1 MDHAY
6 LFNRGEDFMVYNYLG
21 AHPTKDDKGNSGFVF
36 RVWAPKAISVSVI
49 GDFNEW
55 DSYANEMHKIGDT
68 GVWETTI
75 IGANQWDRYKY
86 RVIGADRRIYEKGDP
101 YARHFE
107 TRPNNASIL
116 YDPNDYQWSD
126 GEFRKNQKDALA
138 AQPNDYEWGDQE
150 FYKNRPNARTDAQ
163 PINIY
168 EIHLGSWRRHK
179 DGNFF
184 NYREI
189 GLDLVDYCKKMNYTH
204 VELMPVLEHPLDAS
218 WGYQVTG
225 YFAATSRF
233 GTPADFKF
241 MVDVLHQNGI
251 SVIVDWVPAHFPK
264 NLEGLVRFDGTP
276 CYEYGDPRIGEHR
289 EWGTYVF
296 DYSKAEVM
304 SFLISNAVFW
314 IDEFH
319 IDGLRV
325 DAVSS
330 MLYRDYGRQNYIPN
344 KYGGNENLEAIEF
357 FKKLNSTIRKNYPS
371 VMMIAEESTAFAKI
385 SHPVEDGGLGFTHKW
400 NMGWMHDTLDY
411 FSTDSYARG
420 WHHDQFCF
428 SMMYAF
434 SENYVLSLS
443 HDEVVHGKYSMID
456 KMPGDVWR
464 KFASLRTLFLYQI
477 SHPGAKLNFMGAE
490 FGQFIEWRFYEELE
504 WFMLDY
510 ESHRLLQ
517 DFCSKLNGFYIDHPQ
532 LWIDDHTWEGFEWID
547 ASDTKNN
554 VFIYARKSPEPKE
567 NDIYVALNMVPQPL
581 EEYKIPVYEAG
592 TYKIVM
598 NTDDM
603 AFGGSGYPTGVD
615 ANGCVE
621 AVEEEYNGKPCYIS
635 INIPPLAG
643 IYFMKVAD
651 PKPKKVEKAA
661 TKKVTAK
668 KATSKKAE
676 DKKPE
681 AKVTKPSKA
690 NVKSQVKAT
699 TKALA
704 TEKPVKKAQPKKE
717 AKPSKAN
724 IKSQI
729 KATTKA
735 IIETNDKKK

>member
-1 MDHAY
+1 MDEAY
-6 LFNRGEDFMVYNYLG
+6 LFNRGENFMSYNFLG
-21 AHPTKDDKGNSGFVF
+21 AHPYKDKTEEGYIF
-36 RVWAPKAISVSVI
+36 RVWAPNALSVSVI

-55 DSYANEMHKIGDT
+55 DAL
-68 GVWETTI
+68 
-75 IGANQWDRYKY
+75 ANQMFKLGGTGIWEAKIPGVHQWARYKY
-86 RVIGADRRIYEKGDP
+86 RVVGADSRIYDKGDP

-107 TRPNNASIL
+107 TRPNNASIV
-116 YDPNDYQWSD
+116 YNPDDYTWGD
-126 GEFRKNQKDALA
+126 KEYMKHRPDALA
-138 AQPNDYEWGDQE
+138 A
-150 FYKNRPNARTDAQ
+150 R

-168 EIHLGSWRRHK
+168 EMHLGSWRQHP

-184 NYREI
+184 TYREI
-189 GLDLVDYCKKMNYTH
+189 ALDLVDYCKKMNYTH
-204 VELMPVLEHPLDAS
+204 IELMPVLEHPLDAS

-241 MVDVLHQNGI
+241 MVDMLHQSGI
-251 SVIVDWVPAHFPK
+251 AVLLDWVPAHFPK

-276 CYEYGDPRIGEHR
+276 CYEYADPRIGEHR

-296 DYSKAEVM
+296 DYSKNEVI

-344 KYGGNENLEAIEF
+344 KYGGNENLEAVEF
-357 FKKLNSTIRKNYPS
+357 FKKLNSTIRSRYPG
-371 VMMIAEESTAFAKI
+371 VMMIAEESTAWPKV

-420 WHHDQFCF
+420 WHHDEFCF

-434 SENYVLSLS
+434 AENYVLSLS
-443 HDEVVHGKYSMID
+443 HDEVVHGKYSLIN

-464 KFASLRTLFLYQI
+464 KFASLRTLFMYQM

-490 FGQFIEWRFYEELE
+490 FGQFIEWRFYEQLE

-517 DFCSKLNGFYIDHPQ
+517 DYCSKLNRFYIDHGQ
-532 LWIDDHTWEGFEWID
+532 LWRDDHTWSGFEWIAAD
-547 ASDTKNN
+547 DTVNN
-554 VFIYARKSPEPKE
+554 VFVYARKSPKREE

-581 EEYKIPVYEAG
+581 EEYKIPVYELG
-592 TYKIVM
+592 TYKIVL

-603 AFGGSGYPTGVD
+603 AFGGSGYPTGVSLD
-615 ANGCVE
+615 GTFE
-621 AVEEEYNGKPCYIS
+621 AIDEPFQGKPYHVKF
-635 INIPPLAG
+635 NLPPLAG
-643 IYFMKVAD
+643 VYFMKVKD
-651 PKPKKVEKAA
+651 PEPKKEEKKPA
-661 TKKVTAK
+661 AK
-668 KATSKKAE
+668 KATAKKPAAKKAPA
-676 DKKPE
+676 KKP
-681 AKVTKPSKA
+681 AA
-690 NVKSQVKAT
+690 
-699 TKALA
+699 
-704 TEKPVKKAQPKKE
+704 KKAPAKKTT
-717 AKPSKAN
+717 AN
-724 IKSQI
+724 
-729 KATTKA
+729 
-735 IIETNDKKK
+735 KKKNITNSEVGKNG

>member
-1 MDHAY
+1 MDEAY
-6 LFNRGEDFMVYNYLG
+6 LFNRGDNYMSYNFLG
-21 AHPTKDDKGNSGFVF
+21 AHPFNDPDGNNGFIF
-36 RVWAPKAISVSVI
+36 RVWAPKALSVSVI

-55 DSYANEMHKIGDT
+55 NALSDQMHKIGGT
-68 GVWETTI
+68 GIWEVKI
-75 IGANQWDRYKY
+75 PGASQWDRYKY
-86 RVIGADRRIYEKGDP
+86 RVVGADSRIYDKGDP

-107 TRPNNASIL
+107 TRPNNASIV
-116 YDPNDYQWSD
+116 YDPDDYTWGDNDYM
-126 GEFRKNQKDALA
+126 
-138 AQPNDYEWGDQE
+138 
-150 FYKNRPNARTDAQ
+150 KNRPDALSAR

-168 EIHLGSWRRHK
+168 EMHLGSWRQHP

-184 NYREI
+184 TYREI
-189 GLDLVDYCKKMNYTH
+189 ALDLVDYCKKMHYTH
-204 VELMPVLEHPLDAS
+204 IELMPVLEHPLDAS

-241 MVDVLHQNGI
+241 MVDMLHQSGI
-251 SVIVDWVPAHFPK
+251 AVLLDWVPAHFPK

-276 CYEYGDPRIGEHR
+276 CYEYADPRIGEHR

-296 DYSKAEVM
+296 DYSKNEVI

-314 IDEFH
+314 INEFH

-344 KYGGNENLEAIEF
+344 KYGGNENLEAVEF
-357 FKKLNSTIRKNYPS
+357 FKKLNSTIRKNYPG
-371 VMMIAEESTAFAKI
+371 VMMIAEESTAWPKV

-420 WHHDQFCF
+420 WHHDEFCF

-443 HDEVVHGKYSMID
+443 HDEVVHGKYSLIN

-464 KFASLRTLFLYQI
+464 KFASLRTLFMYQM

-490 FGQFIEWRFYEELE
+490 FGQFIEWRFYEQLE

-517 DFCSKLNGFYIDHPQ
+517 DYCSKLNQFYIEHGQ
-532 LWIDDHTWEGFEWID
+532 MWRDDHTWAGFEWIAAD
-547 ASDTKNN
+547 DTVNN
-554 VFIYARKSPEPKE
+554 VFVYSRKSPKKDE

-581 EEYKIPVYEAG
+581 EEYKIPVYELG
-592 TYKIVM
+592 TYKIVL

-603 AFGGSGYPTGVD
+603 AFGGSGYPTGVSME
-615 ANGCVE
+615 GTFE
-621 AVEEEYNGKPCYIS
+621 AIDEEFQGKPYHVKF
-635 INIPPLAG
+635 NLPPLAG
-643 IYFMKVAD
+643 VYFMKVKD
-651 PKPKKVEKAA
+651 PEKKGKKAA
-661 TKKVTAK
+661 
-668 KATSKKAE
+668 
-676 DKKPE
+676 DKKPASS
-681 AKVTKPSKA
+681 AKSSKKTTGKNTK
-690 NVKSQVKAT
+690 KSNKD
-699 TKALA
+699 
-704 TEKPVKKAQPKKE
+704 
-717 AKPSKAN
+717 N
-724 IKSQI
+724 KSNSEVG
-729 KATTKA
+729 K
-735 IIETNDKKK
+735 NG

>member
-1 MDHAY
+1 MDEAY
-6 LFNRGEDFMVYNYLG
+6 LFNRGDNYMSYNFLG
-21 AHPTKDDKGNSGFVF
+21 AHPFNDPDGNNGFIF
-36 RVWAPKAISVSVI
+36 RVWAPNALSVSVI

-55 DSYANEMHKIGDT
+55 NALSDQMHKIGGT
-68 GVWETTI
+68 GIWEVKI
-75 IGANQWDRYKY
+75 PGASQWDRYKY
-86 RVIGADRRIYEKGDP
+86 RVVGADSRIYDKGDP

-107 TRPNNASIL
+107 TRPNNASIV
-116 YDPNDYQWSD
+116 YDPDDYT
-126 GEFRKNQKDALA
+126 
-138 AQPNDYEWGDQE
+138 WGDNN
-150 FYKNRPNARTDAQ
+150 YMKNRPDALSAR

-168 EIHLGSWRRHK
+168 EMHLGSWRQHP

-184 NYREI
+184 TYREI
-189 GLDLVDYCKKMNYTH
+189 ALDLVDYCKKMHYTH
-204 VELMPVLEHPLDAS
+204 IELMPVLEHPLDAS

-241 MVDVLHQNGI
+241 LVDMLHQSGI
-251 SVIVDWVPAHFPK
+251 AVLLDWVPAHFPK

-276 CYEYGDPRIGEHR
+276 CYEYADPRIGEHR

-296 DYSKAEVM
+296 DYSKNEVI

-314 IDEFH
+314 INEFH

-344 KYGGNENLEAIEF
+344 KYGGNENLEAVEF
-357 FKKLNSTIRKNYPS
+357 FKKLNSTIRKNYPG
-371 VMMIAEESTAFAKI
+371 VMMIAEESTAWPKV

-420 WHHDQFCF
+420 WHHDEFCF

-443 HDEVVHGKYSMID
+443 HDEVVHGKYSLIN

-464 KFASLRTLFLYQI
+464 KFASLRTLFMYQM

-490 FGQFIEWRFYEELE
+490 FGQFIEWRFYEQLE

-517 DFCSKLNGFYIDHPQ
+517 DYCSKLNQFYIEHGQ
-532 LWIDDHTWEGFEWID
+532 LWRDDHTWAGFEWIAAD
-547 ASDTKNN
+547 DTVNN
-554 VFIYARKSPEPKE
+554 VFVYSRKSPKKDE

-581 EEYKIPVYEAG
+581 EEYKIPVYELG
-592 TYKIVM
+592 TYKIVL

-603 AFGGSGYPTGVD
+603 AFGGSGYPTGVSME
-615 ANGCVE
+615 GTFE
-621 AVEEEYNGKPCYIS
+621 AIDEEFQGKPYHVKF
-635 INIPPLAG
+635 NLPPLAG
-643 IYFMKVAD
+643 VYFMKVKD
-651 PKPKKVEKAA
+651 PEKKGKKAA
-661 TKKVTAK
+661 
-668 KATSKKAE
+668 
-676 DKKPE
+676 DKKPASS
-681 AKVTKPSKA
+681 AKASKKTTGKNTK
-690 NVKSQVKAT
+690 KSNKD
-699 TKALA
+699 
-704 TEKPVKKAQPKKE
+704 
-717 AKPSKAN
+717 N
-724 IKSQI
+724 KSNSEVG
-729 KATTKA
+729 K
-735 IIETNDKKK
+735 NG

>member
-1 MDHAY
+1 MDEAY
-6 LFNRGEDFMVYNYLG
+6 LFNRGDNYMSYNFLG
-21 AHPTKDDKGNSGFVF
+21 AHPFNDPDGNNGFIF
-36 RVWAPKAISVSVI
+36 RVWAPNALSVSVI

-55 DSYANEMHKIGDT
+55 NALSDQMHKIGGT
-68 GVWETTI
+68 GIWEVKI
-75 IGANQWDRYKY
+75 PGASQWDRYKY
-86 RVIGADRRIYEKGDP
+86 RVVGADSRIYDKGDP

-107 TRPNNASIL
+107 TRPNNASIV
-116 YDPNDYQWSD
+116 YDPDDYTWGDNDYM
-126 GEFRKNQKDALA
+126 
-138 AQPNDYEWGDQE
+138 
-150 FYKNRPNARTDAQ
+150 KNRPDALSAR

-168 EIHLGSWRRHK
+168 EMHLGSWRQHP

-184 NYREI
+184 TYREI
-189 GLDLVDYCKKMNYTH
+189 ALDLVDYCKKMHYTH
-204 VELMPVLEHPLDAS
+204 IELMPVLEHPLDAS

-241 MVDVLHQNGI
+241 MVDMLHQSGI
-251 SVIVDWVPAHFPK
+251 AVLLDWVPAHFPK

-276 CYEYGDPRIGEHR
+276 CYEYADPRIGEHR

-296 DYSKAEVM
+296 DYSKNEVI

-314 IDEFH
+314 INEFH

-344 KYGGNENLEAIEF
+344 KYGGNENLEAVEF
-357 FKKLNSTIRKNYPS
+357 FKKLNSTIRNNYPG
-371 VMMIAEESTAFAKI
+371 VMMIAEESTAWPKV

-420 WHHDQFCF
+420 WHHDEFCF

-443 HDEVVHGKYSMID
+443 HDEVVHGKYSLIN

-464 KFASLRTLFLYQI
+464 KFASLRTLFMYQM

-490 FGQFIEWRFYEELE
+490 FGQFIEWRFYEQLE

-517 DFCSKLNGFYIDHPQ
+517 DYCSKLNQFYIEHGQ
-532 LWIDDHTWEGFEWID
+532 MWRDDHTWAGFEWIAAD
-547 ASDTKNN
+547 DTVNN
-554 VFIYARKSPEPKE
+554 VFVYSRKSPKKDE

-581 EEYKIPVYEAG
+581 EEYKIPVYELG
-592 TYKIVM
+592 TYKIVL

-603 AFGGSGYPTGVD
+603 AFGGSGYPTGVSME
-615 ANGCVE
+615 GTFE
-621 AVEEEYNGKPCYIS
+621 AIDEEFQGKPYHVKF
-635 INIPPLAG
+635 NLPPLAG
-643 IYFMKVAD
+643 VYFMKVKD
-651 PKPKKVEKAA
+651 PEKKGKKAA
-661 TKKVTAK
+661 
-668 KATSKKAE
+668 
-676 DKKPE
+676 DKKPASS
-681 AKVTKPSKA
+681 AKSSKKTTAKNTKK
-690 NVKSQVKAT
+690 NNKDNKSNSEVGK
-699 TKALA
+699 
-704 TEKPVKKAQPKKE
+704 
-717 AKPSKAN
+717 N
-724 IKSQI
+724 G
-729 KATTKA
+729 
-735 IIETNDKKK
+735 

>member
-1 MDHAY
+1 MDEAY
-6 LFNRGEDFMVYNYLG
+6 LFNRGDNYMSYNYLG
-21 AHPTKDDKGNSGFVF
+21 AHPFKGSDGCEGYIF
-36 RVWAPKAISVSVI
+36 RVWAPNAISVSVI

-55 DSYANEMHKIGDT
+55 DALAAPMNKLGAT
-68 GVWETTI
+68 GIWEARI
-75 IGANQWDRYKY
+75 NGASQWDRYKY
-86 RVIGADRRIYEKGDP
+86 RVIGADSRIYDKGDP

-107 TRPNNASIL
+107 TRPNNASIV
-116 YDPNDYQWSD
+116 YDPDDYT
-126 GEFRKNQKDALA
+126 
-138 AQPNDYEWGDQE
+138 WGDDD
-150 FYKNRPNARTDAQ
+150 YMKNRPDALSAR

-168 EIHLGSWRRHK
+168 EMHLGSWRQHP

-184 NYREI
+184 TYREI
-189 GLDLVDYCKKMNYTH
+189 ALDLVDYCRKMNYTH
-204 VELMPVLEHPLDAS
+204 IELMPVLEHPLDAS

-225 YFAATSRF
+225 YYAATSRF

-241 MVDVLHQNGI
+241 MVDMLHQAGI
-251 SVIVDWVPAHFPK
+251 AVLLDWVPAHFPK

-276 CYEYGDPRIGEHR
+276 CYEYKDPRIGEHR

-296 DYSKAEVM
+296 DYSKNEVI

-314 IDEFH
+314 VKEFH

-357 FKKLNSTIRKNYPS
+357 FKKLNSTIRREFPG
-371 VMMIAEESTAFAKI
+371 VMMIAEESTAWPKV

-420 WHHDQFCF
+420 WHHDEFCF

-434 SENYVLSLS
+434 AENYVLSLS
-443 HDEVVHGKYSMID
+443 HDEVVHGKYSLIN

-464 KFASLRTLFLYQI
+464 KFASLRTLFMYQM

-490 FGQFIEWRFYEELE
+490 FGQFIEWRFYEQLE

-517 DFCSKLNGFYIDHPQ
+517 DYVSKLNRFYIDHGQ
-532 LWIDDHTWEGFEWID
+532 LWKDDHTWAGFEWIAAD
-547 ASDTKNN
+547 DTVNN
-554 VFIYARKSPEPKE
+554 VFVYARKSPDEKE

-581 EEYKIPVYEAG
+581 EEYKIPVYELG
-592 TYKIVM
+592 TYQIVL

-603 AFGGSGYPTGVD
+603 AFGGSGYPTGVTLD
-615 ANGCVE
+615 GTFE
-621 AVEEEYNGKPCYIS
+621 AIDEEFQGKPYHVKF
-635 INIPPLAG
+635 NLPPLAG
-643 IYFMKVAD
+643 VYFMKVKD
-651 PKPKKVEKAA
+651 PAQKKE
-661 TKKVTAK
+661 TKKPAAKKITAK
-668 KATSKKAE
+668 KTAAKKSEAKKPASRKAPAAKAPAKKASTAKTSSKTA
-676 DKKPE
+676 KKDN
-681 AKVTKPSKA
+681 K
-690 NVKSQVKAT
+690 
-699 TKALA
+699 TKA
-704 TEKPVKKAQPKKE
+704 EVVK
-717 AKPSKAN
+717 N
-724 IKSQI
+724 G
-729 KATTKA
+729 
-735 IIETNDKKK
+735 

>member
-1 MDHAY
+1 MDEAY
-6 LFNRGEDFMVYNYLG
+6 LFNRGDNYMSYNFLG
-21 AHPTKDDKGNSGFVF
+21 AHPFNDPDGNNGFIF
-36 RVWAPKAISVSVI
+36 RVWAPNALSVSVI

-55 DSYANEMHKIGDT
+55 NALSDQMHKIGGT
-68 GVWETTI
+68 GIWEVKI
-75 IGANQWDRYKY
+75 PGASQWDRYKY
-86 RVIGADRRIYEKGDP
+86 RVVGADSRIYDKGDP

-107 TRPNNASIL
+107 TRPNNASIV
-116 YDPNDYQWSD
+116 YDPDDYTWGDNDYM
-126 GEFRKNQKDALA
+126 
-138 AQPNDYEWGDQE
+138 
-150 FYKNRPNARTDAQ
+150 KNRPDALSAR

-168 EIHLGSWRRHK
+168 EMHLGSWRQHP

-184 NYREI
+184 TYREI
-189 GLDLVDYCKKMNYTH
+189 ALDLVDYCKKMHYTH
-204 VELMPVLEHPLDAS
+204 IELMPVLEHPLDAS

-241 MVDVLHQNGI
+241 LVDMLHQSGI
-251 SVIVDWVPAHFPK
+251 AVLLDWVPAHFPK

-276 CYEYGDPRIGEHR
+276 CYEYADPRIGEHR

-296 DYSKAEVM
+296 DYSKNEVI

-314 IDEFH
+314 INEFH

-344 KYGGNENLEAIEF
+344 KYGGNENLEAVEF
-357 FKKLNSTIRKNYPS
+357 FKKLNSTIRKNYPG
-371 VMMIAEESTAFAKI
+371 VMMIAEESTAWPKV

-420 WHHDQFCF
+420 WHHDEFCF

-443 HDEVVHGKYSMID
+443 HDEVVHGKYSLIN

-464 KFASLRTLFLYQI
+464 KFASLRTLFMYQM

-490 FGQFIEWRFYEELE
+490 FGQFIEWRFYEQLE

-517 DFCSKLNGFYIDHPQ
+517 DYCSKLNQFYIEHGQ
-532 LWIDDHTWEGFEWID
+532 LWRDDHTWAGFEWIAAD
-547 ASDTKNN
+547 DTVNN
-554 VFIYARKSPEPKE
+554 VFVYSRKSPKKDE

-581 EEYKIPVYEAG
+581 EEYKIPVYELG
-592 TYKIVM
+592 TYKIVL

-603 AFGGSGYPTGVD
+603 AFGGSGYPTGVSME
-615 ANGCVE
+615 GTFE
-621 AVEEEYNGKPCYIS
+621 AIDEEFQGKPYHVKF
-635 INIPPLAG
+635 NLPPLAG
-643 IYFMKVAD
+643 VYFMKVKD
-651 PKPKKVEKAA
+651 PEKKGKKAA
-661 TKKVTAK
+661 
-668 KATSKKAE
+668 
-676 DKKPE
+676 DKKPASS
-681 AKVTKPSKA
+681 AKASKKTTGKNTKK
-690 NVKSQVKAT
+690 NNKDNKSNSEVGK
-699 TKALA
+699 
-704 TEKPVKKAQPKKE
+704 
-717 AKPSKAN
+717 N
-724 IKSQI
+724 G
-729 KATTKA
+729 
-735 IIETNDKKK
+735 

>member
-1 MDHAY
+1 MDEAY
-6 LFNRGEDFMVYNYLG
+6 LFNRGDNYMSYNFLG
-21 AHPTKDDKGNSGFVF
+21 AHPFNDPDGNNGFIF
-36 RVWAPKAISVSVI
+36 RVWAPNALSVSVI

-55 DSYANEMHKIGDT
+55 NALSDQMHKIGGT
-68 GVWETTI
+68 GIWEVKI
-75 IGANQWDRYKY
+75 PGASQWDRYKY
-86 RVIGADRRIYEKGDP
+86 RVVGADSRIYDKGDP

-107 TRPNNASIL
+107 TRPNNASIV
-116 YDPNDYQWSD
+116 YDPDDYTWGDNDYM
-126 GEFRKNQKDALA
+126 
-138 AQPNDYEWGDQE
+138 
-150 FYKNRPNARTDAQ
+150 KNRPDALSAR

-168 EIHLGSWRRHK
+168 EMHLGSWRQHP

-184 NYREI
+184 TYREI
-189 GLDLVDYCKKMNYTH
+189 ALDLVDYCKKMHYTH
-204 VELMPVLEHPLDAS
+204 IELMPVLEHPLDAS

-241 MVDVLHQNGI
+241 MVDMLHQSGI
-251 SVIVDWVPAHFPK
+251 AVLLDWVPAHFPK

-276 CYEYGDPRIGEHR
+276 CYEYADPRIGEHR

-296 DYSKAEVM
+296 DYSKNEVI

-314 IDEFH
+314 INEFH

-344 KYGGNENLEAIEF
+344 KYGGNENLEAVEF
-357 FKKLNSTIRKNYPS
+357 FKKLNSTIRNNYPG
-371 VMMIAEESTAFAKI
+371 VMMIAEESTAWPKV

-420 WHHDQFCF
+420 WHHDEFCF

-443 HDEVVHGKYSMID
+443 HDEVVHGKYSLIN

-464 KFASLRTLFLYQI
+464 KFASLRTLFMYQM

-490 FGQFIEWRFYEELE
+490 FGQFIEWRFYEQLE

-517 DFCSKLNGFYIDHPQ
+517 DYCSKLNQFYIEHGQ
-532 LWIDDHTWEGFEWID
+532 LWRDDHTWAGFEWIAAD
-547 ASDTKNN
+547 DTVNN
-554 VFIYARKSPEPKE
+554 VFVYSRKSPKKDE

-581 EEYKIPVYEAG
+581 EEYKIPVYELG
-592 TYKIVM
+592 TYKIVL

-603 AFGGSGYPTGVD
+603 AFGGSGYPTGVSME
-615 ANGCVE
+615 GTFE
-621 AVEEEYNGKPCYIS
+621 AIDEEFQGKPYHVKF
-635 INIPPLAG
+635 NLPPLAG
-643 IYFMKVAD
+643 VYFMKVKD
-651 PKPKKVEKAA
+651 PEKKGKKAA
-661 TKKVTAK
+661 
-668 KATSKKAE
+668 
-676 DKKPE
+676 DKKPASS
-681 AKVTKPSKA
+681 AKASKKTTGKNTKK
-690 NVKSQVKAT
+690 NNKDNKSNSEVGK
-699 TKALA
+699 
-704 TEKPVKKAQPKKE
+704 
-717 AKPSKAN
+717 N
-724 IKSQI
+724 G
-729 KATTKA
+729 
-735 IIETNDKKK
+735 

>member
-6 LFNRGEDFMVYNYLG
+6 LFNQGEDYMVYNFLG
-21 AHPTKDDKGNSGFVF
+21 AHPFTDGDTSGFVF
-36 RVWAPKAISVSVI
+36 RVWAPKASGVSVI
-49 GDFNEW
+49 GDFN
-55 DSYANEMHKIGDT
+55 D
-68 GVWETTI
+68 WEPNASKMYRLGNSGI
-75 IGANQWDRYKY
+75 WEVKVEGACQWDRYKY
-86 RVIGADRRIYEKGDP
+86 RVIGADNRIYDKGDP

-116 YDPNDYQWSD
+116 YDPDDY
-126 GEFRKNQKDALA
+126 K
-138 AQPNDYEWGDQE
+138 WGDSK
-150 FYKNRPNARTDAQ
+150 FMKSRPDAVKDPQ

-168 EIHLGSWRRHK
+168 ELHLGSWRRHP

-184 NYREI
+184 TYKESAI
-189 GLDLVDYCKKMNYTH
+189 DLADYCKKMNYTH
-204 VELMPVLEHPLDAS
+204 IELMPILEHPLDAS

-225 YFAATSRF
+225 YYAVTSRF
-233 GTPADFKF
+233 GTPADFKYF
-241 MVDVLHQNGI
+241 VDVLHQNGI
-251 SVIVDWVPAHFPK
+251 AVILDWVPAHFPK

-276 CYEYGDPRIGEHR
+276 CYEYSDPRIGEHR

-296 DYSKAEVM
+296 DYSKNEVI

-314 IDEFH
+314 INEFH
-319 IDGLRV
+319 LDGLRV

-330 MLYRDYGRQNYIPN
+330 MLYRDYGRQSYIPN

-357 FKKLNSTIRKNYPS
+357 FKKLNGIIRARFPH
-371 VMMIAEESTAFAKI
+371 VMMIAEESTAWPKV
-385 SHPVEDGGLGFTHKW
+385 SHPVEEGGLGFTHKW

-464 KFASLRTLFLYQI
+464 KFASLRTLFLYQM

-490 FGQFIEWRFYEELE
+490 FGQFIEWRFYEELQ
-504 WFMLDY
+504 WFMLDF

-517 DFCSKLNGFYIDHPQ
+517 EFCSQLNRFYIDHPQ
-532 LWIDDHTWEGFEWID
+532 MWRDDKTWAGFEWID
-547 ASDTKNN
+547 ASDTINN
-554 VFIYARKSPEPKE
+554 VFIYARKSPLPKE

-581 EEYKIPVYEAG
+581 EDYKIPVYEPG

-603 AFGGSGYPTGVD
+603 AFGGSGYPVDVTGE
-615 ANGCVE
+615 ATFE
-621 AVEEEYNGKPCYIS
+621 AVEEEYNGKPYHIKL
-635 INIPPLAG
+635 NLPPLAG
-643 IYFMKVAD
+643 IYFMKIKDPVSKRKTGKIKYSEPAD
-651 PKPKKVEKAA
+651 YFPEDLRKKYFEKKPAKKPA
-661 TKKVTAK
+661 AK
-668 KATSKKAE
+668 KAAPKKTASKKTTTN
-676 DKKPE
+676 K
-681 AKVTKPSKA
+681 TK
-690 NVKSQVKAT
+690 
-699 TKALA
+699 
-704 TEKPVKKAQPKKE
+704 
-717 AKPSKAN
+717 
-724 IKSQI
+724 
-729 KATTKA
+729 
-735 IIETNDKKK
+735 

>member
-1 MDHAY
+1 MDEAY
-6 LFNRGEDFMVYNYLG
+6 LFNRGDNYMSYNYLG
-21 AHPTKDDKGNSGFVF
+21 AHPFKGSDGCEGYIF
-36 RVWAPKAISVSVI
+36 RVWAPNAISVSVI

-55 DSYANEMHKIGDT
+55 DALASPMNKLGAT
-68 GVWETTI
+68 GIWEARIT
-75 IGANQWDRYKY
+75 GASQWDRYKY
-86 RVIGADRRIYEKGDP
+86 RVIGADSRIYDKGDP

-107 TRPNNASIL
+107 TRPNNASIV
-116 YDPNDYQWSD
+116 YDPDDYT
-126 GEFRKNQKDALA
+126 
-138 AQPNDYEWGDQE
+138 WGDDD
-150 FYKNRPNARTDAQ
+150 YMKNRPDALSAR

-168 EIHLGSWRRHK
+168 EMHLGSWRQHP

-184 NYREI
+184 TYREI
-189 GLDLVDYCKKMNYTH
+189 ALDLVDYCRKMNYTH
-204 VELMPVLEHPLDAS
+204 IELMPVLEHPLDAS

-225 YFAATSRF
+225 YYAATSRF

-241 MVDVLHQNGI
+241 MVDMLHQAGI
-251 SVIVDWVPAHFPK
+251 AVLLDWVPAHFPK

-276 CYEYGDPRIGEHR
+276 CYEYKDPRIGEHR

-296 DYSKAEVM
+296 DYSKNEVI

-314 IDEFH
+314 VREFH

-357 FKKLNSTIRKNYPS
+357 FKKLNSTIRREFPG
-371 VMMIAEESTAFAKI
+371 VMMIAEESTAWPKV

-420 WHHDQFCF
+420 WHHDEFCF

-434 SENYVLSLS
+434 AENYVLSLS
-443 HDEVVHGKYSMID
+443 HDEVVHGKYSLIN

-464 KFASLRTLFLYQI
+464 KFASLRTMFMYQM

-490 FGQFIEWRFYEELE
+490 FGQFIEWRFYEQLE

-517 DFCSKLNGFYIDHPQ
+517 DYVSKLNRFYIDHGQ
-532 LWIDDHTWEGFEWID
+532 LWKDDHTWSGFEWIAAD
-547 ASDTKNN
+547 DTVNN
-554 VFIYARKSPEPKE
+554 VFVYARKSPDAKE

-581 EEYKIPVYEAG
+581 EEYKIPVYELG
-592 TYKIVM
+592 TYQIVL

-603 AFGGSGYPTGVD
+603 AFGGSGYPTGVTLD
-615 ANGCVE
+615 GTFE
-621 AVEEEYNGKPCYIS
+621 AIDEEFQGKPYHVKF
-635 INIPPLAG
+635 NLPPLAG
-643 IYFMKVAD
+643 VYFMKVKD
-651 PKPKKVEKAA
+651 PAQKKE
-661 TKKVTAK
+661 TKKPAAKKITAK
-668 KATSKKAE
+668 KTAAKKSEAKKPASRKAPAAKAPAKKASTAKTSSKTV
-676 DKKPE
+676 KKDN
-681 AKVTKPSKA
+681 K
-690 NVKSQVKAT
+690 
-699 TKALA
+699 TKA
-704 TEKPVKKAQPKKE
+704 EVVK
-717 AKPSKAN
+717 N
-724 IKSQI
+724 G
-729 KATTKA
+729 
-735 IIETNDKKK
+735 